1 MQIHGVDV
9 WDMACCLEEAAIAEL
24 GQEDLTGW
32 DGRFLDTTVD
42 RVRGDD
48 CEAWASAVEF
58 WRDRPYC

>member
-1 MQIHGVDV
+1 
-9 WDMACCLEEAAIAEL
+9 MACCLEEAAIAEL